1 MTDAGDGEK
10 GGGAE
15 REPGLG
21 IGRVG
26 GGERVPWT
34 RCLLNY
40 PARRMVKGKIRYR
53 SKGIKYIMRRILKI
67 AKAELFTF
75 VLFPGSLAE
84 SLWPLPFK
92 SD

>member
-1 MTDAGDGEK
+1 MPGDGEK

-15 REPGLG
+15 RGPGLG

-40 PARRMVKGKIRYR
+40 PARRMVKEKIRYR
-53 SKGIKYIMRRILKI
+53 SKELSIL
-67 AKAELFTF
+67 
-75 VLFPGSLAE
+75 
-84 SLWPLPFK
+84 
-92 SD
+92 